1 VDAGEESAAG
11 QRPTAGHSKPTCG
24 TNAAAGLKNAVLF
37 GLYPGAMPDELKE
50 LTYVELSMVAPV
62 NSMTKLNLSGGKSYH
77 QATQPTYTIM
87 NNVNTIAKRL
97 PRRLTSA
104 DIAILRTK
112 KGDVPKDY
120 TFRPYYVVR
129 ALLWLKRHNK
139 YFQDIEIDIPVEW
152 KTGVDG
158 IYSRASFVV
167 DSILLDESDAA
178 AVESGQAVDNHADHS
193 AHEAG
198 GTAQDY
204 LLMSEFDSSSNMD
217 ILEDALNDK
226 ADDND
231 DRPMTMNDIMEL
243 VVDRGGQGEFTDA
256 LKQEALLELS
266 FPQFFPY
273 GRGGPADLLSK
284 WGTASRTSKIAKFAN
299 TALRGGGHYRR
310 MQNNFN
316 FLALCYYTC
325 VRKRMAGNIVVIN
338 CSYQL

>member
-1 VDAGEESAAG
+1 
-11 QRPTAGHSKPTCG
+11 
-24 TNAAAGLKNAVLF
+24 
-37 GLYPGAMPDELKE
+37 MPDELKE

-62 NSMTKLNLSGGKSYH
+62 NSMTKLHLSGGKSYH

-104 DIAILRTK
+104 DTAILRTK

-129 ALLWLKRHNK
+129 ALMWLKRHNK

-152 KTGVDG
+152 KTGIG
-158 IYSRASFVV
+158 GAYSKSSLPIE
-167 DSILLDESDAA
+167 SILLDESDTA
-178 AVESGQAVDNHADHS
+178 AVESGQAVDDHTDHS

-198 GTAQDY
+198 GTTQDY
-204 LLMSEFDSSSNMD
+204 LLLSDFDSSSNMD
-217 ILEDALNDK
+217 ILEDALDDK
-226 ADDND
+226 ADDGD
-231 DRPMTMNDIMEL
+231 DRPMTMDDVIEL
-243 VVDRGGQGEFTDA
+243 VVERGGQGEFTDA

-310 MQNNFN
+310 MQSNFN

-325 VRKRMAGNIVVIN
+325 IRKRMAG
-338 CSYQL
+338 